1 MSASQ
6 PAVRLSTGSGGLEWP
21 EVLALLAREAR
32 TPMGREEALAAI
44 PLADPDAVRRA
55 LGETAQARAA
65 PGQTGAPPPGGV
77 AADARGRARA
87 GLGGGGGRPG
97 RAHPA
102 AGGGGTAARL
112 RPRDRPGRRRP

>member
-1 MSASQ
+1 MSASR

-65 PGQTGAPPPGGV
+65 LGQTGAPPWEGV
-77 AADARGRARA
+77 VDV
-87 GLGGGGGRPG
+87 RPM
-97 RAHPA
+97 
-102 AGGGGTAARL
+102 L
-112 RPRDRPGRRRP
+112 